1 MIPPEGHPREVVRL
15 KERVAR
21 EVGLR
26 SGWAV
31 GMPAAGE
38 EGMPE
43 GSLVFEQGWD
53 VEGVR

>member
-1 MIPPEGHPREVVRL
+1 MIPPDGHPREVVRL

-21 EVGLR
+21 EVGLK

-31 GMPAAGE
+31 GGSVARE
-38 EGMPE
+38 EGVAE

-53 VEGVR
+53 C